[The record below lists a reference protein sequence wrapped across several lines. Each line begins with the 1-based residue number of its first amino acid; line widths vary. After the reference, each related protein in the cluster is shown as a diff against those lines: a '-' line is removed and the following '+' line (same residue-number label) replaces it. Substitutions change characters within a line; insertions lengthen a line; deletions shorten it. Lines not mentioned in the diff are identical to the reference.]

1 MGSVIE
7 IQQKQTASNARRNKN
22 NNSKL
27 AAAKNNERET
37 LIEVLKT
44 RLDSSDSIIRET
56 DSDSIASDDD
66 SLFCLNGDDTDS
78 LHTANTANIEVFF
91 SLKQQNS

>member
-1 MGSVIE
+1 MIE
-7 IQQKQTASNARRNKN
+7 IQNKQNFRNAKRNKD
-22 NNSKL
+22 KDIKQDFM
-27 AAAKNNERET
+27 KNLEREN

-66 SLFCLNGDDTDS
+66 SLFCLNGDYIDS
-78 LHTANTANIEVFF
+78 VHTIPPNIEVFF
-91 SLKQQNS
+91 SLKK